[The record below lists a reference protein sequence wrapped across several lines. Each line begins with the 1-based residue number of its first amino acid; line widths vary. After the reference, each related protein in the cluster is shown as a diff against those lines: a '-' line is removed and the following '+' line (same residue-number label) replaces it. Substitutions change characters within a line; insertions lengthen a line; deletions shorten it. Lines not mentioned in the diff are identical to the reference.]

1 MYFSSSPAPSYAGAA
16 AEDYKTTVKSSN
28 SQAKSLPLHNSYA
41 SQQPSK
47 GAYSSPKSSYAAQA
61 SSKSSYDIQAGPKSS
76 YEDYLVPKS
85 SSDAYERLKSSYE
98 ALASPKSSYGVY
110 GKPKMSAEYS
120 GAVLPPHL
128 AGSATKQYAAT
139 QPPVAPG
146 AHYPS
151 HTAKDYT
158 VSKYSLTVILTV
170 LHNSLLM
177 PFLIRQSISFSAY
190 ERSAKFSCIITIFE
204 SNNERRPL
212 EFASFDSVC
221 ISVQIIWTVYVFRC

>member
-16 AEDYKTTVKSSN
+16 AEDYKTTSSIVKNSK
-28 SQAKSLPLHNSYA
+28 SQAKPLPLHNSYG

-47 GAYSSPKSSYAAQA
+47 GAYASPKSSYDVQA
-61 SSKSSYDIQAGPKSS
+61 SSKSSYDTQASPKSP

-98 ALASPKSSYGVY
+98 ALTSPKSSYGAY

-139 QPPVAPG
+139 QPPVTLG
-146 AHYPS
+146 ARYPS
-151 HTAKDYT
+151 HTAKDYM
-158 VSKYSLTVILTV
+158 VSKYSLTVIF
-170 LHNSLLM
+170 N
-177 PFLIRQSISFSAY
+177 
-190 ERSAKFSCIITIFE
+190 CI
-204 SNNERRPL
+204 L
-212 EFASFDSVC
+212 
-221 ISVQIIWTVYVFRC
+221 